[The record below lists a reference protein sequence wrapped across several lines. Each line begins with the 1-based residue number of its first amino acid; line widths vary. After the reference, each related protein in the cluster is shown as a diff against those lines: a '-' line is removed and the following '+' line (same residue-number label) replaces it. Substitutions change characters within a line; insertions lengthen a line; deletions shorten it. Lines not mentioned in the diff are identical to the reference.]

1 MVNPQKNADPLV
13 ANLQLFFDKN
23 AARIV
28 AALKQVAA
36 DDQSR
41 NDQKNGQRRLTKEMV
56 ACFPL
61 CMFSLHTKQLFDQT
75 PIHLIHH
82 LQKVGHWTMRSWHPE
97 SGNRNH
103 LFGLSNYLKH
113 EGCLK
118 WGYPGHLKS
127 SRI

>member
-1 MVNPQKNADPLV
+1 MTPRNGQTPKNADPLV
-13 ANLQLFFDKN
+13 ANLQLLFFDKK

-61 CMFSLHTKQLFDQT
+61 CMFSSHTK
-75 PIHLIHH
+75 
-82 LQKVGHWTMRSWHPE
+82 
-97 SGNRNH
+97 
-103 LFGLSNYLKH
+103 
-113 EGCLK
+113 
-118 WGYPGHLKS
+118 
-127 SRI
+127 

>member
-1 MVNPQKNADPLV
+1 MIRMIIVNLEHHYIPLYMCFFSV
-13 ANLQLFFDKN
+13 FPEMTPRNGQPPKKCRPTRSKSATVFFDKN

-61 CMFSLHTKQLFDQT
+61 CMFSLHTK
-75 PIHLIHH
+75 
-82 LQKVGHWTMRSWHPE
+82 
-97 SGNRNH
+97 
-103 LFGLSNYLKH
+103 
-113 EGCLK
+113 
-118 WGYPGHLKS
+118 
-127 SRI
+127 

>member
-1 MVNPQKNADPLV
+1 MCCFFGVPRNDTQKWSNPKKCRPTRSKSAT
-13 ANLQLFFDKN
+13 AFFDKK

-61 CMFSLHTKQLFDQT
+61 CMFSSHTK
-75 PIHLIHH
+75 
-82 LQKVGHWTMRSWHPE
+82 
-97 SGNRNH
+97 
-103 LFGLSNYLKH
+103 
-113 EGCLK
+113 
-118 WGYPGHLKS
+118 
-127 SRI
+127 

>member
-41 NDQKNGQRRLTKEMV
+41 NDQKTVKDV
-56 ACFPL
+56 
-61 CMFSLHTKQLFDQT
+61 
-75 PIHLIHH
+75 
-82 LQKVGHWTMRSWHPE
+82 
-97 SGNRNH
+97 
-103 LFGLSNYLKH
+103 
-113 EGCLK
+113 
-118 WGYPGHLKS
+118 
-127 SRI
+127 